1 MKKIG
6 FIDYYLSEWH
16 ANKYPGWMAD
26 ICNAEGLEYQIVY
39 AWGEI
44 EVSPVDGIS
53 GAQWCEQNGVEQCAT
68 IEEVCEKSDVILILA
83 PSNPEKHLEYAKVVL
98 PYGKITYMDK
108 TFAPDLDTA
117 KEIFAIAEKYNT
129 PLFSTSALRYSEEL
143 DIMEEVRSLMVM
155 GAGSSVDEY
164 IVHLAE
170 MLVKKMGVGAKEIK
184 VEHCANQHYFYL
196 RYEDDREATMAFA
209 PRLPYAMQMTNAEGK
224 SKFALIKSDF
234 FGNLM
239 KAILGFYETG
249 KPCVS
254 SEETLEVMRICQGAV
269 RAMQANAGEWIA
281 L

>member
-16 ANKYPGWMAD
+16 ANKYPAWMAS
-26 ICNAEGLEYQIVY
+26 ICEELGLEYQIAY

-44 EVSPVDGIS
+44 EISPVDGVS
-53 GAQWCEQNGVEQCAT
+53 GAEWCKQNGVEQCAT
-68 IEEVCEKSDVILILA
+68 IEEVCEKSDVILVLA

-98 PYGKITYMDK
+98 PYKKTTYIDK

-117 KEIFAIAEKYNT
+117 KEIFAIAEKYGT
-129 PLFSTSALRYSEEL
+129 PMFSTSALRYSEEL
-143 DIMEEVRSLMVM
+143 DVLEDVRSLMVM

-170 MLVKKMGVGAKEIK
+170 MLVKKMGVGAKEIR
-184 VEHCANQHYFYL
+184 VTHCANQHYFNL

-209 PRLPYAMQMTNAEGK
+209 PRFPYAMQMVDANGK
-224 SKFALIKSDF
+224 AKFVNIKSDF
-234 FGNLM
+234 FQGLM
-239 KAILGFYETG
+239 KAILGFYESG
-249 KPCVS
+249 IPCVRA
-254 SEETLEVMRICQGAV
+254 EETLEVMRLCQGAV
-269 RAMQANAGEWIA
+269 RAMKANEGEWIS